1 MRDVLLGHYEIVYLL
16 RIFHADI
23 QRYACTSSERTIL
36 WLEAHFLRQGTAPAH
51 VVTGKLTSADE
62 HYQQEI
68 LDIEKV
74 RKSIDDVYDSTG
86 RKSI

>member
-1 MRDVLLGHYEIVYLL
+1 MRTFKDTLVYHLKGL
-16 RIFHADI
+16 F
-23 QRYACTSSERTIL
+23 CG
-36 WLEAHFLRQGTAPAH
+36 LEALFLRPGTATAH

-74 RKSIDDVYDSTG
+74 RKSINYVYDSTG
-86 RKSI
+86 RKSN